1 MKRKSCNENYG
12 EMRSPKI
19 FPWSG
24 PLLRSASVLILTDE
38 TDFARL
44 LTACWQAE
52 KHAPGITVLGSDLW
66 KDHETVSHDLVVVGP
81 LRDGKLSEILRSLEP
96 AAALILCA
104 PADSRELNHLRGKYP
119 RLVHVPLREDW
130 TQTLLL
136 VAGESLRRTE
146 ALRVARQ
153 AESKAARNEQYA
165 TLGRYMTDMKHSVSN
180 ALTSMIGNAEL
191 LLLEPGQLSKQSLA
205 QIKTIHSMALRINEI
220 MQRFSSLASEM
231 RESENASQAETEEA
245 PGAAS
250 RRR

>member
-1 MKRKSCNENYG
+1 
-12 EMRSPKI
+12 
-19 FPWSG
+19 
-24 PLLRSASVLILTDE
+24 LRSASVLILTDE
-38 TDFARL
+38 AEFARL

-52 KHAPGITVLGSDLW
+52 RQAPGITVLGSDLW
-66 KDHETVSHDLVVVGP
+66 KDHESVPHDLIVVGP
-81 LRDGKLSEILRSLEP
+81 LRDGKLSHILHALEP
-96 AAALILCA
+96 AMAVILCA
-104 PADSRELNHLRGKYP
+104 PADSRELGQLRSRYP

-146 ALRVARQ
+146 ALRLARQ

-165 TLGRYMTDMKHSVSN
+165 TLGRYITDMKHSVNN

-220 MQRFSSLASEM
+220 MQRFSSLSSEM
-231 RESENASQAETEEA
+231 QDAENASQAETQEA
-245 PGAAS
+245 PAPSS
-250 RRR
+250 RRH